1 MAGPL
6 AKYAFINAKL
16 RARISNI
23 LPDETFQQL
32 EKAVS
37 IDAALTMLRGTPFE
51 NLEGIYSATG
61 DLRQAELELLKSE
74 INLYRDLRQHV
85 HPDSLELIEAL
96 LCQFEAD
103 NLKNSIR
110 IFFDRRIRKRPADAS
125 EHYIIYERIVH
136 EIPFDIII
144 NARTFEEVAA
154 ACEGTPYRNP
164 IRQYAPTVEM
174 DASLFRM
181 EIGIDH
187 AYYKQLLAAISKLD
201 TRDKAVAMR
210 LAGVEIDLQ
219 NINWIIRLKTF
230 YDMPLDAV
238 LATIVPGG
246 LNLNRDVLHELYQA
260 QNVTSVLQEIVT
272 AQYPGLSAMLSSK
285 ATDIGARLLLIRRI
299 LDEILKQEIRR
310 ILSGYPFTIGTVL
323 AYFVLKRNEL
333 KRIRTILNAKQYG
346 IEPERIESMF

>member
-23 LPDETFQQL
+23 LPDETFGQL

-37 IDAALTMLRGTPFE
+37 IDAALTLLRDTAFAA
-51 NLEGIYSATG
+51 LETVYSATG
-61 DLRQAELELLKSE
+61 DLRQAELELLKKE
-74 INLYRDLRQHV
+74 IDLYKDIRQHV

-96 LCQFEAD
+96 LYQFETD
-103 NLKNSIR
+103 NLKNAIR
-110 IFFDRRIRKRPADAS
+110 IFFDRQVRKRPADAG

-136 EIPFDIII
+136 DIPFDIIV
-144 NARTFEEVAA
+144 NARSFDEVAA
-154 ACEGTPYRNP
+154 ACEGTPYRGL
-164 IRQYAPTVEM
+164 IRKFAPTVEA
-174 DASLFRM
+174 DTSLFRM
-181 EIGIDH
+181 EVALDH
-187 AYYKQLLAAISKLD
+187 LYYERLLAAIAKLD
-201 TRDKAVAMR
+201 RKDREIAMR

-219 NINWIIRLKTF
+219 NINWILRLKAF
-230 YDMPLDAV
+230 YDMPLEAV

-246 LNLNRDVLHELYQA
+246 LNLNKAVIHELYQA
-260 QNVTSVLQEIVT
+260 QNVTSVLHDVVT
-272 AQYPGLSAMLSSK
+272 TQYPGLSAMLSARASDL
-285 ATDIGARLLLIRRI
+285 ASRLLLIRRI

-323 AYFVLKRNEL
+323 AYFALKRNEL